1 MPRLLFLAEAKNIKG
16 VRHAASRTRSDSNRL
31 SMPSGLLCTLFY
43 DSITG
48 FSGIH
53 STISGYW
60 IGPDVEDALDL
71 FRGVNRRAESWGGDS
86 AASGLGYARGVM
98 CKLVLLMNEV
108 IT

>member
-1 MPRLLFLAEAKNIKG
+1 MPHLLFLAEAKNIKG

-31 SMPSGLLCTLFY
+31 SMPSGHLCNLFY

-60 IGPDVEDALDL
+60 IGPDVED
-71 FRGVNRRAESWGGDS
+71 GWGYVK
-86 AASGLGYARGVM
+86 ASISQIFHRD
-98 CKLVLLMNEV
+98 
-108 IT
+108 